1 MGELIEI
8 AGLVIGAGLLVIGAV
23 ELFRRTKRSRGK
35 ASTDGPEGLVLSD
48 HAKAVLT
55 QMQSDPTDEG
65 IFELIRFLGPS
76 APRLVCV
83 YHTEIDIEVNNRVM
97 SELEAKGL
105 VTIIPEHGPGG
116 DKVTLTSLGWAL
128 NPETGKADK
137 AG

>member
-1 MGELIEI
+1 MD
-8 AGLVIGAGLLVIGAV
+8 IGSWLSVVQFIPKLYGWI
-23 ELFRRTKRSRGK
+23 TKRSRG
-35 ASTDGPEGLVLSD
+35 ATPESGRERLLLSE

-55 QMQSDPTDEG
+55 QMQSDPTNEG
-65 IFELIRFLGPS
+65 IFELVRFLGPS

-83 YHTEIDIEVNNRVM
+83 SHTEIDIEVNNRVM

-116 DKVTLTSLGWAL
+116 DDVTLTSLGWVL
-128 NPETGKADK
+128 NPDTGEIDK